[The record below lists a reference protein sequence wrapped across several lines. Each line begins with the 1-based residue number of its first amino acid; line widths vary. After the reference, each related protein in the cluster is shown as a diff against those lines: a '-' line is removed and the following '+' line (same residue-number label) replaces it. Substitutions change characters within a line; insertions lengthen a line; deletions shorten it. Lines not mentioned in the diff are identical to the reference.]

1 MLSSHRIGNLT
12 IEIDDYIVRIKN
24 GEEVIDEIKC
34 ETYEQVRLTAA
45 RIENDLSK
53 VFAAVKI

>member
-1 MLSSHRIGNLT
+1 MFSRNVGSIT